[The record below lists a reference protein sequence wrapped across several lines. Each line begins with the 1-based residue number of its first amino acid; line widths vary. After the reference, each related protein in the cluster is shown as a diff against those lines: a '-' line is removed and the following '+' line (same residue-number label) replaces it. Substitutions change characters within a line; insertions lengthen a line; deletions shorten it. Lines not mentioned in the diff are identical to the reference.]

1 MSANLTQSQARER
14 ARQLQVDSYDIFLD
28 IDSGDETFGCET
40 TIRFSCTEPGSSS
53 FVEVEATEF
62 SEILLN
68 GTKLDPPAEGETALK
83 LTGLGADNELS
94 VKARFNYSHT
104 GYGLHRFV
112 DPSDQQVY
120 LHTDFEPMYAHRVFP
135 CFDQPDLKA
144 TFDFTVKAPA
154 AFEVVS
160 TGAAISRPAAG
171 DGGLWKFA
179 TTPRMPTYISV
190 VVAGPFHV
198 VRDRHREIDLGLYCR
213 QSLAQYFEPEEM
225 FELTKQGFDFF
236 EEAFGYPYA
245 FGKYDQLFVPE
256 FNAGAM
262 ENAAAVTFSESYIFR
277 SKVTD
282 TARNGRAETI
292 LHEMAHMWFG
302 DLVTM
307 RWWDDLWLNESF
319 ATYVSA
325 VALVK
330 ATRFTNSWTFFMS
343 RWKNAAYAADQL
355 PTTHPV
361 AAEAADVAA
370 AEANFDAISYAKGA
384 SVLKQLVAWVGEQP
398 FYEGIK
404 NYFHRYEYANAQLD
418 EFLAALEEGSG
429 RDLDSWCNDW
439 LQKAGVNTLRASF
452 ETSGTDISS
461 LKIIQEA
468 SDEWPTLRSHR
479 LALGLYDI
487 DGDILQRRK
496 SIEIDVVGA
505 STAVPELTGEAVPDL
520 LLINDDDLTF
530 SKIRLDPR
538 SVATLTDSLSKLE
551 DSLARSLCWSATWD
565 MLRDAE
571 LRTRDYVKLV
581 LNNVAGE
588 SDVGVVQ
595 TLLGQVASAIFTYGD
610 PVNRSSA
617 LASLAT
623 ASRKAA
629 FEAEPASDLQL
640 TWAGNFIGAARSEED
655 MTFLRG
661 LLDGVEKIKG
671 LAVDIGIR
679 WRIVAALVARGV
691 AGEELIEAELA
702 RDATDAG
709 RRNALSV
716 KASIPTAEAK
726 AKAWKTI
733 TTDESLPRADLGATI
748 GGFGTFERSDL
759 IQPYA
764 SQYFDL
770 IKPMCDSRPREISRM
785 FVSGMFPR
793 TLIGE
798 ETLEM
803 TDRYIAEN
811 DPEPTVKRTLLE
823 ARDGI
828 RRAIRA
834 RAKDASTE

>member
-1 MSANLTQSQARER
+1 MSANLTQDDARER
-14 ARQLQVDSYDIFLD
+14 ARLLRVESYDVFLD
-28 IDSGDETFGCET
+28 VDSGDETFGCET
-40 TIRFSCTEPGSSS
+40 TIRFSCSEPGSST
-53 FVEVEATEF
+53 FVDVDAAEF
-62 SEILLN
+62 SEVVFN
-68 GTKLDPPAEGETALK
+68 GGQVEPPAAGETRLI
-83 LTGLGADNELS
+83 LTGLHGVNELRI
-94 VKARFNYSHT
+94 KARFNYSHT
-104 GYGLHRFV
+104 GYGFHRFV
-112 DPSDQQVY
+112 DPVDQQVY
-120 LHTDFEPMYAHRVFP
+120 LHTDFEPMYANRVYP

-154 AFEVVS
+154 GFEVVS
-160 TGAAISRPAAG
+160 TGAAASRPAAG
-171 DGGLWKFA
+171 EAGTWKFA

-213 QSLAQYFEPEEM
+213 QSLAQYFEPEEI

-262 ENAAAVTFSESYIFR
+262 ENAAAVTFNETYIYR

-282 TARNGRAETI
+282 TSRNGRAETI

-355 PTTHPV
+355 PTTHPI
-361 AAEAADVAA
+361 AAEAADAAA

-384 SVLKQLVAWVGEQP
+384 SVLKQLVAWVGDKP

-404 NYFHRYEYANAQLD
+404 NYFHRYEFANAQLS

-429 RDLDSWCNDW
+429 RDLESWCNDW
-439 LQKAGVNTLRASF
+439 LQKAGVNTIRASF
-452 ETSGTDISS
+452 ETSGPSISS
-461 LKIIQEA
+461 LKMIQEA
-468 SDEWPTLRSHR
+468 PDEWPTLRSHR
-479 LALGLYDI
+479 LALGLYDM
-487 DGDILQRRK
+487 DGDILRRRK

-505 STAVPELTGEAVPDL
+505 STAVPELRGERVPDL
-520 LLINDDDLTF
+520 LLINDEDLTF

-538 SVATLTDSLSKLE
+538 SVATLTENLSKLE

-565 MLRDAE
+565 MVRDAE
-571 LRTRDYVKLV
+571 LATRDYLKLV
-581 LNNVAGE
+581 LNNVGGE
-588 SDVGVVQ
+588 PDVGVVQ
-595 TLLGQVASAIFTYGD
+595 TLLGQVRTAIFTYGD
-610 PVNRSSA
+610 PANRSSA
-617 LASLAT
+617 LTTLA
-623 ASRKAA
+623 AAARKAA

-661 LLDGVEKIKG
+661 LLDGAEEIDG

-679 WRIVAALVARGV
+679 WSIVDALVSRGV

-709 RRNALSV
+709 RRHALSA
-716 KASIPTAEAK
+716 KARIPTAEAK

-733 TTDESLPRADLGATI
+733 TTDESLPRADLGAII
-748 GGFGTFERSDL
+748 GGFGSFERSDL
-759 IQPYA
+759 IEPYA
-764 SQYFDL
+764 SSYFDF

-828 RRAIRA
+828 QRAVRA
-834 RAKDASTE
+834 RAKDASS